1 MDFVKHQQDL
11 EDSLMLDASAEDL
24 KSNKEA
30 RKCAKV
36 IRKQGR
42 QIAKLGKIAERK
54 DTANWK
60 LTAMCVLTILLESV
74 PWFVPV
80 IIAIII
86 IKGGI

>member
-1 MDFVKHQQDL
+1 MDFVKHQHDL
-11 EDSLMLDASAEDL
+11 ESALMLDASAEDL

-36 IRKQGR
+36 IRKQGQ

-54 DTANWK
+54 DGANWK

-74 PWFVPV
+74 PWFAP
-80 IIAIII
+80 IILAII
-86 IKGGI
+86 IKGGN

>member
-11 EDSLMLDASAEDL
+11 ESALMLDASVEDL

-30 RKCAKV
+30 RRCAKV
-36 IRKQGR
+36 IKRQGQ
-42 QIAKLGKIAERK
+42 QIARIGKIAERK
-54 DTANWK
+54 DATNWK
-60 LTAMCVLTILLESV
+60 LTAMCILTILLESV

-86 IKGGI
+86 IKGGK